1 MGAPCPAPRS
11 ICTAG
16 GADPTHCSFPSLS
29 AAPAPPPC
37 VIPPGRRRP
46 GPLTLP
52 IAHHGDHPDAHK
64 MGDVLGSC
72 CAPPG
77 TAARCPLCGDLGGP
91 APINPQS
98 YLLPLIRLPVL
109 PTALRTT
116 QRPLWQHTPLIRYRG
131 PSCPLVPH
139 WGHLTPGP
147 PHGLSRPGVRR
158 WGRRR
163 SIRCSCIAAGD
174 VAPRHLPRSPAA
186 WRPLRLRS
194 PGQWGFSLPAT
205 PGSRGRPQRG
215 GPGWRLG
222 AAQPSAAPPAGE
234 EPLQPR
240 SPQPWGKLVCLAQGL
255 QRPGGAQGTPPP
267 TMAYP
272 APPRSTRSSLMPHP
286 TSPSFLI
293 PEPAAMGGGDG
304 QQGLAPPVPGRVS
317 GAAAPLPP
325 PMTRAGRS
333 STARTN
339 PLPWRGEQT
348 LQDTQWI

>member
-1 MGAPCPAPRS
+1 M
-11 ICTAG
+11 
-16 GADPTHCSFPSLS
+16 
-29 AAPAPPPC
+29 
-37 VIPPGRRRP
+37 
-46 GPLTLP
+46 
-52 IAHHGDHPDAHK
+52 
-64 MGDVLGSC
+64 
-72 CAPPG
+72 
-77 TAARCPLCGDLGGP
+77 
-91 APINPQS
+91 
-98 YLLPLIRLPVL
+98 

-147 PHGLSRPGVRR
+147 PHGLGRPGVRR

-163 SIRCSCIAAGD
+163 SIRRSCIAAGD

-222 AAQPSAAPPAGE
+222 AAQLSAAPPGWGRAAPAPLTAALGE
-234 EPLQPR
+234 VGV
-240 SPQPWGKLVCLAQGL
+240 SGTGAAASWGCSGH
-255 QRPGGAQGTPPP
+255 PPP
-267 TMAYP
+267 AMVFP
-272 APPRSTRSSLMPHP
+272 APPRSAHSSLMPHP

-293 PEPAAMGGGDG
+293 PEPAAMGEDR
-304 QQGLAPPVPGRVS
+304 QQGLAPPVPGRVL